1 MRQAVAGFRP
11 MDVESAQDMWTA
23 AMDATPVDDHKTD
36 QRLDPPKTSIRVRQ
50 WTVRGALP
58 SRYYVL
64 YAAAGIAAPIAI
76 WAAVSAAGIVPK
88 IFMPGPADVLWRL
101 WSWIEVEGFLGDLS
115 ISVERVTLGFLA
127 SLIVALPFGLM
138 AGTFRPAEAFVEP
151 AMDFIR
157 YMPAVAF
164 VPLMMLWCGIGE
176 LSKISI
182 IFVGT
187 FFQMVLMFADDVRK
201 VPMQQIEA
209 AQTMGATRREII
221 FKVVL
226 PSAAPALL
234 TTCRITLGWAWT
246 YLVVA
251 EIVAA
256 NSGLGYAV
264 LKAQRFLQTDK
275 IFAGLIVIGFLGLL
289 QDQLLR
295 ALNHVLF
302 PYLRGR

>member
-1 MRQAVAGFRP
+1 
-11 MDVESAQDMWTA
+11 
-23 AMDATPVDDHKTD
+23 MDASPLKLEAP
-36 QRLDPPKTSIRVRQ
+36 QANKPARKPPPAKRQ
-50 WTVRGALP
+50 WTLRGTLTKRQYA
-58 SRYYVL
+58 L
-64 YAAAGIAAPIAI
+64 YAFLGVATPIVV
-76 WAAVSAAGIVPK
+76 WAFVNEAGIVPK
-88 IFMPGPADVLWRL
+88 MFMPGPIDVVNRF
-101 WSWIEVEGFLGDLS
+101 WSWIVNEGFAGDLA
-115 ISVERVTLGFLA
+115 ISVQRVSLGFLA
-127 SLIVALPFGLM
+127 SLIIALPLGLV
-138 AGTFRPAEAFVEP
+138 AGTFKPAEAFLEP

-164 VPLMMLWCGIGE
+164 VPLMMLWCGVGE
-176 LSKISI
+176 NSKVAI

-209 AQTMGATRREII
+209 AQTMGGTRREIVYKVI
-221 FKVVL
+221 F
-226 PSAAPALL
+226 PSAAPAML

-275 IFAGLIVIGFLGLL
+275 IFAGLIVIGCLGLI

-295 ALNHVLF
+295 ALHHALF
-302 PYLRGR
+302 PYLRRQ

>member
-1 MRQAVAGFRP
+1 
-11 MDVESAQDMWTA
+11 
-23 AMDATPVDDHKTD
+23 MDASPLKIQAGHAPINDSKAARTP
-36 QRLDPPKTSIRVRQ
+36 RQ
-50 WTVRGALP
+50 WKLRGALTK
-58 SRYYVL
+58 RQ
-64 YAAAGIAAPIAI
+64 YAVYSLLGVATPILI
-76 WAAVSAAGIVPK
+76 WAFAHEAGIVPK
-88 IFMPGPADVLWRL
+88 MFMPGPLDVIQRFWT
-101 WSWIEVEGFLGDLS
+101 WIANEGFAADLL
-115 ISVERVTLGFLA
+115 ISVQRVSLGFLA
-127 SLIVALPFGLM
+127 SLVIALPLGLV
-138 AGTFRPAEAFVEP
+138 AGTFKPAEAFLEP

-164 VPLMMLWCGIGE
+164 VPLMMLWCGVGE
-176 LSKISI
+176 QSKIAI

-209 AQTMGATRREII
+209 AQTMGGTRREILYKVI
-221 FKVVL
+221 F

-295 ALNHVLF
+295 ALHHALF
-302 PYLRGR
+302 PYLRRQ

>member
-1 MRQAVAGFRP
+1 MRIV
-11 MDVESAQDMWTA
+11 
-23 AMDATPVDDHKTD
+23 AMDAPTTGISTGQESARK
-36 QRLDPPKTSIRVRQ
+36 QRSRPPQRQWSIRGTLGGRQ
-50 WTVRGALP
+50 
-58 SRYYVL
+58 
-64 YAAAGIAAPIAI
+64 YAICAVIGIAAPLLL
-76 WAAVSAAGIVPK
+76 WVFLNQAGIVPK
-88 IFMPGPADVLWRL
+88 LFMPGPLDVVKRL
-101 WSWIEVEGFLGDLS
+101 WSWIANEGFAADLG
-115 ISVERVTLGFLA
+115 ISLERVSLGFLT
-127 SLIVALPFGLM
+127 SLAIALPLGLL
-138 AGTFRPAEAFVEP
+138 AGTFKPAEAIIEP

-164 VPLMMLWCGIGE
+164 VPLMMLWCGVGE
-176 LSKISI
+176 LSKVAV

-209 AQTMGATRREII
+209 AQTMGGTRREILYKVI
-221 FKVVL
+221 F

-275 IFAGLIVIGFLGLL
+275 IFAGLIVIGFLGLI

-295 ALNHVLF
+295 GLHHILF
-302 PYLRGR
+302 PYLRRQ

>member
-1 MRQAVAGFRP
+1 M
-11 MDVESAQDMWTA
+11 
-23 AMDATPVDDHKTD
+23 AMDASPLNLTTAREAAKLQTKSAK
-36 QRLDPPKTSIRVRQ
+36 RRRQ
-50 WTVRGALP
+50 WTVRGALTG
-58 SRYYVL
+58 RQYVI
-64 YAAAGIAAPIAI
+64 YAVLGVATPMLAWAFVSDAGII
-76 WAAVSAAGIVPK
+76 PK
-88 IFMPGPADVLWRL
+88 IFMPGPLDVVKRFWT
-101 WSWIEVEGFLGDLS
+101 WIIDEGFTGDLL

-127 SLIVALPFGLM
+127 SLVIALPLGLL
-138 AGTFRPAEAFVEP
+138 AGTFKPAEAFLEP
-151 AMDFIR
+151 AMDFVR

-164 VPLMMLWCGIGE
+164 VPLMMLWCGVGE
-176 LSKISI
+176 LSKIAI
-182 IFVGT
+182 IFIGT

-209 AQTMGATRREII
+209 AQTMGGTYREILYRVI
-221 FKVVL
+221 F

-264 LKAQRFLQTDK
+264 IKAQRFLQTDK
-275 IFAGLIVIGFLGLL
+275 IFAGLIIIGFLGLI

-295 ALNHVLF
+295 ALNYALF
-302 PYLRGR
+302 PYLRRS

>member
-1 MRQAVAGFRP
+1 MNASTAEISVKPAPVEALEKSASRKHWSIRGQLTRRQFTTYAVAGVLIPILLWAFFN
-11 MDVESAQDMWTA
+11 EA
-23 AMDATPVDDHKTD
+23 A
-36 QRLDPPKTSIRVRQ
+36 
-50 WTVRGALP
+50 
-58 SRYYVL
+58 
-64 YAAAGIAAPIAI
+64 
-76 WAAVSAAGIVPK
+76 IVPK
-88 IFMPGPADVLWRL
+88 IFLPGPVDVAKRFG
-101 WSWIEVEGFLGDLS
+101 SWVLNEGFAADLS
-115 ISVERVTLGFLA
+115 ISVQRVTVGFLA
-127 SLIVALPFGLM
+127 SLVIALPLGLL
-138 AGTFRPAEAFVEP
+138 AGTFKPAEAFLEP
-151 AMDFIR
+151 AMDFVR

-164 VPLMMLWCGIGE
+164 VPLVMLWCGVGE
-176 LSKISI
+176 LSKIAI
-182 IFVGT
+182 IFIGT

-209 AQTMGATRREII
+209 AQTMGGTRREILYKVI
-221 FKVVL
+221 F
-226 PSAAPALL
+226 PSAAPSLL

-275 IFAGLIVIGFLGLL
+275 IFAGLIVIGFLGLI

-295 ALNHVLF
+295 ALHHALF

>member
-1 MRQAVAGFRP
+1 MRIVAMNASTTEISPKRTGATMPKR
-11 MDVESAQDMWTA
+11 A
-23 AMDATPVDDHKTD
+23 AP
-36 QRLDPPKTSIRVRQ
+36 QRQ
-50 WTVRGALP
+50 WTIRGALGRRP
-58 SRYYVL
+58 
-64 YAAAGIAAPIAI
+64 YAAYAILGVATPILLWAFLSEAA
-76 WAAVSAAGIVPK
+76 IVPK
-88 IFMPGPADVLWRL
+88 IFMPGPWDVLKRF
-101 WSWIEVEGFLGDLS
+101 WSWIANEGFAGDLG
-115 ISVERVTLGFLA
+115 ISLERVSLGFIS
-127 SLIVALPFGLM
+127 SLVIALPLGLL
-138 AGTFRPAEAFVEP
+138 AGTFKPAEAIIEP

-176 LSKISI
+176 LSKVSI
-182 IFVGT
+182 IFIGT

-201 VPMQQIEA
+201 VPLQQIEA
-209 AQTMGATRREII
+209 AQTMGGTRREIVYRVI
-221 FKVVL
+221 F

-256 NSGLGYAV
+256 NSGLGYAI

-275 IFAGLIVIGFLGLL
+275 IFAGLIVIGFLGLI

-295 ALNHVLF
+295 ALHHALF
-302 PYLRGR
+302 PYLRRQ

>member
-1 MRQAVAGFRP
+1 
-11 MDVESAQDMWTA
+11 
-23 AMDATPVDDHKTD
+23 MDASPLKLPVAAETASPQAKTA
-36 QRLDPPKTSIRVRQ
+36 RRRQ
-50 WTVRGALP
+50 HWAIRGALTK
-58 SRYYVL
+58 RQFAIYAVL
-64 YAAAGIAAPIAI
+64 GVATPILA
-76 WAAVSAAGIVPK
+76 WAFINQAGIVPK
-88 IFMPGPADVLWRL
+88 IFMPGPLDVVERFG
-101 WSWIEVEGFLGDLS
+101 SWVANEGFAGDLL
-115 ISVERVTLGFLA
+115 ISVERVSLGFLA
-127 SLIVALPFGLM
+127 SLVIALPLGLL
-138 AGTFRPAEAFVEP
+138 AGTFKPAEAFLEP

-164 VPLMMLWCGIGE
+164 VPLMMLWCGVGE
-176 LSKISI
+176 LSKVSI
-182 IFVGT
+182 IFIGT

-209 AQTMGATRREII
+209 AQTMGASRREIMYRVI
-221 FKVVL
+221 F

-264 LKAQRFLQTDK
+264 LKAQHFLQTDK
-275 IFAGLIVIGFLGLL
+275 IFAGLIVIGFLGLI

-295 ALNHVLF
+295 VLHHALF
-302 PYLRGR
+302 PYLRRQ

>member
-1 MRQAVAGFRP
+1 
-11 MDVESAQDMWTA
+11 
-23 AMDATPVDDHKTD
+23 MDATPVN
-36 QRLDPPKTSIRVRQ
+36 IRAASQ
-50 WTVRGALP
+50 NHAAPHESGKHAPHWAIRGTLRRR
-58 SRYYVL
+58 SYYV
-64 YAAAGIAAPIAI
+64 YAALGVAAPIAI
-76 WAAVSAAGIVPK
+76 WIVMNATGSVPRM
-88 IFMPGPADVLWRL
+88 FMPGPVEVVARFWN
-101 WSWIEVEGFLGDLS
+101 WIVNESFAGDFLIS
-115 ISVERVTLGFLA
+115 IQRVSLGFLA
-127 SLIVALPFGLM
+127 SLALALPLGLM
-138 AGTFRPAEAFVEP
+138 AGTFKPAEALLEP

-164 VPLMMLWCGIGE
+164 VPLLLLWCGVGE
-176 LSKISI
+176 ASKVAI
-182 IFVGT
+182 IFAGT

-201 VPMQQIEA
+201 VPMAQIEA
-209 AQTMGATRREII
+209 AQTMGATRREIVYKVI
-221 FKVVL
+221 F

-251 EIVAA
+251 EIVAS

-275 IFAGLIVIGFLGLL
+275 IFAGLIVIGIIGLL

-295 ALNHVLF
+295 ALHHVLF